1 MRYLPI
7 IIILPQKKLY
17 LDKIFLDIKMGKLF
31 ITTKGGV
38 PIKII
43 WPNLHPSYH
52 SMGK

>member
-1 MRYLPI
+1 
-7 IIILPQKKLY
+7 
-17 LDKIFLDIKMGKLF
+17 MGKLF